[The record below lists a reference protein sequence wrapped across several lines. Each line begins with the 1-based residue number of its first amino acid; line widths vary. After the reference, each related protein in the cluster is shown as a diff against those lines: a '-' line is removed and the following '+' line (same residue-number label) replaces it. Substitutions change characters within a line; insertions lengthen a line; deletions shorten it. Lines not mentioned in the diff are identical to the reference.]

1 MSGIDLGG
9 MLRPTGPAGRP
20 QIGTPGTHGPGRV
33 STGGQ
38 RGGSP
43 DFAAVL
49 RAEVEGIKFSQHA
62 QQRLQSRGLT
72 FSDAASARLN
82 GALGTLARKGGRTS
96 LVLLDDL
103 ALVVSVPNRT
113 VITAVPAPEE
123 AVFTNID
130 SAIRA

>member
-1 MSGIDLGG
+1 MSGAGLGG
-9 MLRPTGPAGRP
+9 TLRPIGPPGRP
-20 QIGTPGTHGPGRV
+20 EIRTPAPGA
-33 STGGQ
+33 TGAQ
-38 RGGSP
+38 RGGFA

-49 RAEVEGIKFSQHA
+49 RAEVEGVKFSQHA

-72 FSDAASARLN
+72 LSDAASARLN

-103 ALVVSVPNRT
+103 ALVVSVTNRT
-113 VITAVPAPEE
+113 VITAVPAPDE